1 MARPQ
6 HCLKS
11 AVPAAGLI
19 DTALLGPR
27 PLAPTF
33 SDGRACVHRL
43 RDQLRSAE
51 PND

>member
-6 HCLKS
+6 HYLKG

-19 DTALLGPR
+19 NTTLLGPR

-33 SDGRACVHRL
+33 SDGRACVQRL
-43 RDQLRSAE
+43 RDRLRSAE
-51 PND
+51 PTD